1 MQPKFKVGDLVKFKE
16 KEFEIPS
23 PIGLSVKLDSD
34 KFGGKVTGVAD
45 LGPDGYEYTLDVYV
59 HGVIWSIKAKEDQ
72 ITSLKDYVC
81 DVIDAFAKKA
91 SLGITEKT
99 AKELSE
105 LVNGLRNGPEIRSRV
120 LPTLNPDRNSWVKD
134 MLEKWEKEHPISK
147 YSFIDMPLLRDPRR
161 YYFGV
166 DLGREESE
174 PEPKKMPKS
183 RCIKLLE
190 SYRAERE
197 KVKKGRRFERCLRDS
212 VVDEA
217 LERAIELLKGGES

>member
-34 KFGGKVTGVAD
+34 KFGGKVTAVAD

-81 DVIDAFAKKA
+81 DVIDAFVKKA

-120 LPTLNPDRNSWVKD
+120 LPTYNPEHNSWLKD
-134 MLEKWEKEHPISK
+134 MIKKWEKDHPLRFD
-147 YSFIDMPLLRDPRR
+147 FIDMPLLRDPKR
-161 YYFGV
+161 YILNF
-166 DLGREESE
+166 DLGREESK
-174 PEPKKMPKS
+174 PEPKKMEKS